1 MAQPDST
8 MQEVIGPGP
17 GKSRGRA
24 VGFLLLY
31 LLFGSVAALS
41 SMVVAGQRINDL
53 DNESMSAQQRTSYA
67 RNWLIGQA
75 VTGGINYV
83 VPLLV
88 GGVFLIGRKY
98 RSWRAFWKIG
108 MITAMILAAISTVNL
123 GQRAE
128 SRNPTSEQRTNQ
140 GVRPQ

>member
-53 DNESMSAQQRTSYA
+53 DNESSGNFYGKPWTE
-67 RNWLIGQA
+67 
-75 VTGGINYV
+75 GGI
-83 VPLLV
+83 
-88 GGVFLIGRKY
+88 
-98 RSWRAFWKIG
+98 S
-108 MITAMILAAISTVNL
+108 
-123 GQRAE
+123 
-128 SRNPTSEQRTNQ
+128 
-140 GVRPQ
+140 